1 MSTILR
7 SSETGHIAL
16 WRLASRRAIINLVI
30 GSAMMVGLS
39 GCGQKGAL
47 YLPES
52 TSQTVE
58 GRPSVLNSTSHPQ
71 DAAFAGIDDDTYQK
85 NDYLDEQQILPEP
98 STDPND
104 Y

>member
-7 SSETGHIAL
+7 SLETGHIAL
-16 WRLASRRAIINLVI
+16 WRLASRRAVATLVI
-30 GSAMMVGLS
+30 GSVVMIGLS

-47 YLPES
+47 YLADSSSQTIEGSSSVLSS
-52 TSQTVE
+52 TS
-58 GRPSVLNSTSHPQ
+58 NPQ
-71 DAAFAGIDDDTYQK
+71 DAAFAGIDDDTYEK